1 MVYIG
6 TVRYNDETWKEL
18 QSYLDKNDK
27 TNCIYNVP
35 IRIAET
41 IPIKSILIIFE
52 MNNTLNK
59 IMAIGLVENYLRMDK
74 YHKIHKVCNYN
85 RYSYTGNCRI
95 LRKDLQSKKNVF
107 KAFDYIQRLW
117 THEARSRNNVYQRKM
132 KYYSIKDMS
141 LSEYVYN
148 MFASLSRRSF

>member
-6 TVRYNDETWKEL
+6 TFRYNDKTCKEKEY
-18 QSYLDKNDK
+18 YLNKNDNP
-27 TNCIYNVP
+27 NCIYNVP

-95 LRKDLQSKKNVF
+95 LRKILQNQEECLF
-107 KAFDYIQRLW
+107 KAFDHMVLKVVD
-117 THEARSRNNVYQRKM
+117 T
-132 KYYSIKDMS
+132 
-141 LSEYVYN
+141 
-148 MFASLSRRSF
+148 